1 MENIKGTGGS
11 EADMLAFAIRRNVT
25 LLFKQQ
31 LELLEDLADEHDNA
45 MHKLSEKLPK
55 QYADYIEL
63 ADYLN
68 EQKFEMLRKR
78 ILGKGNDC
86 IRAIE
91 ESLKDFDITIKKE

>member
-45 MHKLSEKLPK
+45 MRKLSEKLPK
-55 QYADYIEL
+55 PYADYVEL

-86 IRAIE
+86 IRTIE
-91 ESLKDFDITIKKE
+91 ESLKDFKITIKKE

>member
-1 MENIKGTGGS
+1 METIKGTSGS
-11 EADMLAFAIRRNVT
+11 DADIVSFQIRRNVT
-25 LLFKQQ
+25 LLFKSQ
-31 LELLEDLADEHDNA
+31 LEMLEDIADEHDNA
-45 MHKLSEKLPK
+45 MRKLAEKLPK
-55 QYADYIEL
+55 EYADYLEL

-91 ESLKDFDITIKKE
+91 ESMKDFEIKIKK

>member
-1 MENIKGTGGS
+1 MENIKGSGGTDA
-11 EADMLAFAIRRNVT
+11 EIMAFTIRRNVT

-31 LELLEDLADEHDNA
+31 LEMLEDIADEHDNA
-45 MHKLSEKLPK
+45 MRKLAEKLPQ

-91 ESLKDFDITIKKE
+91 ESLKDFEVKVKK

>member
-1 MENIKGTGGS
+1 MENIKGSGGT
-11 EADMLAFAIRRNVT
+11 DGDIMAFQIRRNVT

-31 LELLEDLADEHDNA
+31 LEMLEDIADEHDNA
-45 MHKLSEKLPK
+45 MRKLAEKLPQ
-55 QYADYIEL
+55 QYRDYIEL

-86 IRAIE
+86 IRTIE
-91 ESLKDFDITIKKE
+91 EGLKDFEVKIKK